1 MPTKKTAAMFVSRS
15 SDAIVYAQALRRV
28 RCNDSRRIHSP
39 DEISTEHPC
48 NYAIVEVF
56 EHRWAVSGKN
66 HVADDQSESIRV
78 LKRIRQCWPDCVV
91 LGISHATCVNGS
103 SYAEG
108 KRLVD
113 GMLVADWSLNVHHKE
128 HASIGGVEDA
138 LKRAMRAHLIRKE
151 EQTPNADVA
160 QDAQPAA

>member
-1 MPTKKTAAMFVSRS
+1 MPTKKTAAMFVSRR
-15 SDAIVYAQALRRV
+15 SDAAIYAQALRRV
-28 RCNDSRRIHSP
+28 RCNDPRRIHSL

-66 HVADDQSESIRV
+66 HVADDQSASIRV

-91 LGISHATCVNGS
+91 LGISHATCINGS

-113 GMLVADWSLNVHHKE
+113 GILAVDWSLNVHNNE
-128 HASIGGVEDA
+128 HASLDGVENA
-138 LKRAMRAHLIRKE
+138 LKRAARVHLIRKK
-151 EQTPNADVA
+151 EQPRDADVA

>member
-56 EHRWAVSGKN
+56 DVRLATCSKN

-151 EQTPNADVA
+151 EQSRDVDAA